1 MLCDHASNDG
11 YGQMLGKLY
20 DPALKEKCEAGSL
33 ACPRHLYGLHA
44 MFFALYAR
52 EIGMDIG
59 FILEEVEMTPS
70 SRRCVVSRKAFVAMV
85 LRAGKLPSALEGDM
99 DMQFHGFIF
108 CGLEF
113 HLRYAPRVRE
123 VQSNGKQASC
133 IHG

>member
-20 DPALKEKCEAGSL
+20 DPALKEKREAGSL

-59 FILEEVEMTPS
+59 FTMKVQEVKPKG
-70 SRRCVVSRKAFVAMV
+70 RR
-85 LRAGKLPSALEGDM
+85 LIG
-99 DMQFHGFIF
+99 
-108 CGLEF
+108 
-113 HLRYAPRVRE
+113 
-123 VQSNGKQASC
+123 
-133 IHG
+133 

>member
-20 DPALKEKCEAGSL
+20 DPALKEKREAGSL

-59 FILEEVEMTPS
+59 FTMKP
-70 SRRCVVSRKAFVAMV
+70 
-85 LRAGKLPSALEGDM
+85 
-99 DMQFHGFIF
+99 
-108 CGLEF
+108 
-113 HLRYAPRVRE
+113 RE
-123 VQSNGKQASC
+123 VKPEGR
-133 IHG
+133 

>member
-52 EIGMDIG
+52 EIGMDIVTMRT
-59 FILEEVEMTPS
+59 F
-70 SRRCVVSRKAFVAMV
+70 V
-85 LRAGKLPSALEGDM
+85 LRLEKAQKSPIALFD
-99 DMQFHGFIF
+99 
-108 CGLEF
+108 
-113 HLRYAPRVRE
+113 
-123 VQSNGKQASC
+123 
-133 IHG
+133 

>member
-20 DPALKEKCEAGSL
+20 DPALKEKREAGSL

-59 FILEEVEMTPS
+59 FTMRT
-70 SRRCVVSRKAFVAMV
+70 FV
-85 LRAGKLPSALEGDM
+85 LRLEKAQKSPIALFD
-99 DMQFHGFIF
+99 
-108 CGLEF
+108 
-113 HLRYAPRVRE
+113 
-123 VQSNGKQASC
+123 
-133 IHG
+133 

>member
-1 MLCDHASNDG
+1 MMRMEDG
-11 YGQMLGKLY
+11 WRSIETATLDTGRQLFYGNRREL
-20 DPALKEKCEAGSL
+20 
-33 ACPRHLYGLHA
+33 RNI
-44 MFFALYAR
+44 LYAR

-85 LRAGKLPSALEGDM
+85 LWAGKLPSALEGDM
-99 DMQFHGFIF
+99 DMQFHGSIF

-113 HLRYAPRVRE
+113 HLRYAPRARE
-123 VQSNGKQASC
+123 VQGNGEQASC